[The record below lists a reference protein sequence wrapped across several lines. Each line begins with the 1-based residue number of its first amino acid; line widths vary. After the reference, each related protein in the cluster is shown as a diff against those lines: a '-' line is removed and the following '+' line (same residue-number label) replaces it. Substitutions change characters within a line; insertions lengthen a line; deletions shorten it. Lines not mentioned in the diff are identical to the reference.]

1 MKFCEIDNPWQIP
14 IRAIINPKFNQTFA
28 IAMTD
33 FGSLDIFDGI
43 PAGSAHFLE
52 HKLFAKPH
60 YDSAQ
65 RFAQA
70 GASSNAFTTYT
81 KTAYLFK
88 TVTNVADNLE
98 ILLDLISQPYFTTVN
113 VAQERGIIAQE
124 IQMYTDMPDWIVEQA
139 TLAALYPQ
147 DAIDFDIAGTTD
159 SIAQITAP
167 VLNQIYTHYYL
178 PQNFCIY
185 LAGKVDLAEINAK
198 LQTLADHNHHLQMFA
213 QRHGRPQLHQNPH
226 LLPVVPQTTLRTIAQ
241 RPRFMLGLRLI
252 PTIKQSCAMIT
263 LQNQLEFLFAIIL
276 GDSSKIHQTL
286 VRRGLIDDSFGYT
299 IIVERY
305 YALVL
310 ISGESDQPQ
319 VVAHSLENYLF
330 QGAFISELT
339 RTNLQMVQREN
350 LGSYVFL
357 QDYLENLATEA
368 VELAFYD
375 LDVRQMPQ
383 ILQQIQLKDLKQLAE
398 EIFQK
403 ENWTQTFLYPQ

>member
-14 IRAIINPKFNQTFA
+14 IRTIINPKFNQTFA

-198 LQTLADHNHHLQMFA
+198 LQTLADHNHYLQMFA

-252 PTIKQSCAMIT
+252 PTIKQSSAMIT

-286 VRRGLIDDSFGYT
+286 VRQGLIDDSFGYT

-319 VVAHSLENYLF
+319 VVAHSLGNYLF

-339 RTNLQMVQREN
+339 RANLQMVQREN

-375 LDVRQMPQ
+375 LNVRQMPQ